1 MSAKEFK
8 PTASYEDPS
17 SDYYVTIGNQE
28 KQLVAGGCWFCN
40 ECWRINKYDGKDDK
54 KLACRYCKFE
64 PDLNNTTI
72 MTQQRVKEMKAKQ
85 ALMQWKC
92 SGCESVRLNRKRQ
105 TSCRI
110 CHKKKTGA
118 DRVGWPCQFKSKFT

>member
-1 MSAKEFK
+1 
-8 PTASYEDPS
+8 
-17 SDYYVTIGNQE
+17 
-28 KQLVAGGCWFCN
+28 
-40 ECWRINKYDGKDDK
+40 
-54 KLACRYCKFE
+54 
-64 PDLNNTTI
+64 

-110 CHKKKTGA
+110 CGKKKTGE
-118 DRVGWPCQFKSKFT
+118 DRVGWPCQFKSKFTQDMIRDMKAGLFKPSKFGNDREEYDAFRRNRRNLDTI